1 MSGISSSS
9 SSASPHGADAP
20 RERIFLVVV
29 DETEEMRVAL
39 RYAALRAFHT
49 GGKVALLAVAEPPGI
64 QQFAAI
70 EERMEEEAR
79 EEAEQ
84 LLAKLSTEVKDIAG
98 STPILYL
105 RTGRASEELLALIDE
120 EPSISVVVLGAGTGK
135 AGTGKEGPGP
145 LITSMVS
152 HVHSGKLR
160 VPVTIVP
167 GGLDDEQIAAVA

>member
-1 MSGISSSS
+1 MSDISSSS
-9 SSASPHGADAP
+9 SSPPSADAP
-20 RERIFLVVV
+20 HERIFLVVV
-29 DETEEMRVAL
+29 DQTDEMRVAL

-49 GGKVALLAVAEPPGI
+49 GGKVALLAVAEPPGV

-84 LLAKLSTEVKDIAG
+84 LLAKLSSEIKDVCG

-105 RTGRASEELLALIDE
+105 RSGRRSEELLALIDE
-120 EPSISVVVLGAGTGK
+120 EPSISVVVLGAGTGQ
-135 AGTGKEGPGP
+135 EGPGP
-145 LITSMVS
+145 LITAMVS
-152 HVHSGKLR
+152 RSGKLR

-167 GGLDDEQIAAVA
+167 GGLSEEQIAAVA

>member
-1 MSGISSSS
+1 MSDTSSSS
-9 SSASPHGADAP
+9 SPPGDVP

-79 EEAEQ
+79 EQAEA
-84 LLAKLSTEVKDIAG
+84 LLAKLSSEVKDIAG
-98 STPILYL
+98 STPVLHL
-105 RTGRASEELLALIDE
+105 RSGRPSEELQALIAE
-120 EPSISVVVLGAGTGK
+120 EPSISVLVLGAGTGQ
-135 AGTGKEGPGP
+135 EGPGP
-145 LITSMVS
+145 LITALVS
-152 HVHSGKLR
+152 SSGKLR

-167 GGLDDEQIAAVA
+167 GGLSEEQIAALA

>member
-1 MSGISSSS
+1 MSDISS
-9 SSASPHGADAP
+9 SSASPQGADAP

-79 EEAEQ
+79 EEAER
-84 LLAKLSTEVKDIAG
+84 LLAKLSGEVKDIAG
-98 STPILYL
+98 SMPILYL
-105 RTGRASEELLALIDE
+105 RSGRPSEELLALIDE
-120 EPSISVVVLGAGTGK
+120 EPSISVVVLGAGTGQ
-135 AGTGKEGPGP
+135 EGPGP
-145 LITSMVS
+145 LITALVS
-152 HVHSGKLR
+152 HSGKLR

-167 GGLDDEQIAAVA
+167 GGLDDEQITAVA

>member
-1 MSGISSSS
+1 MSDISSSS
-9 SSASPHGADAP
+9 SSPPSDDAP

-29 DETEEMRVAL
+29 DETQEMRVAL

-84 LLAKLSTEVKDIAG
+84 LLARLSGEVKDIAG

-105 RTGRASEELLALIDE
+105 RTGRPSDELLALIGE
-120 EPSISVVVLGAGTGK
+120 EPSISVVVLGADTGQ
-135 AGTGKEGPGP
+135 EGPGP
-145 LITSMVS
+145 LITALVS
-152 HVHSGKLR
+152 HSGKLR

-167 GGLDDEQIAAVA
+167 GGLSDEQVAAVA

>member
-1 MSGISSSS
+1 MSDISSSS
-9 SSASPHGADAP
+9 SSPPSADAP
-20 RERIFLVVV
+20 HERIFLVVV
-29 DETEEMRVAL
+29 DQTDEMRVAL

-49 GGKVALLAVAEPPGI
+49 GGKVALLAVAEPPGV

-84 LLAKLSTEVKDIAG
+84 LLAKLSSEIKDVCG

-105 RTGRASEELLALIDE
+105 RSGRRSEELLALIDE
-120 EPSISVVVLGAGTGK
+120 EPSISVVVLGAGTGQ
-135 AGTGKEGPGP
+135 EGPGP
-145 LITSMVS
+145 LITALVS
-152 HVHSGKLR
+152 RSGKLR

-167 GGLDDEQIAAVA
+167 GGLSEEQIAAVA